1 MNLFIGQVLKLLDKD
16 KKKLPLIICF
26 FIFSS
31 LMDIVGIGLIGPYVA
46 LLIDLDLSSG
56 FVAGAIT
63 FFGLPS
69 EKEQL
74 IKIIGY
80 ALLAIFVFKA
90 IVAIWV
96 NKVIVKFSESQH
108 VRLIKVL
115 MSSYQAMPYP
125 EYIKRNSSEY
135 IYSVHQL
142 SNQYANH
149 VVSPLLRMTSDG
161 IVVSFVIFFLGI
173 QSPEALILLVS
184 LIVIMMFFY
193 DSIFRKKLNLYG
205 EKLNIAAANIIKTV
219 SEGIEGMKEIRIL
232 GKEHF
237 FFKNIIIESDK
248 LANFAIKSTVISQ
261 SLRYILELT
270 MIAFIVFLVI
280 FTLSYGKS
288 LDNLV
293 PTLSI
298 FGVAALRLF
307 PAVNTFMQS
316 LMQMRYGKDSVSRL
330 ANDLKNIND
339 LNIKITDLNAN
350 NSNTKFIELNL
361 KNVYF
366 SYPEIDD
373 YALSDINLNIQ
384 AGESIGIIGPSG
396 SGKTT
401 LLDTL
406 LGLFTPQKGNITFNG
421 ADIRTNL
428 SEWHAQVAYIPQ
440 QVFLIDGSLEE
451 NIVFGDNKEQ
461 INREKL
467 KDSLKLAK
475 LSDFVETL
483 PDGINTLLGER
494 GIRFSGGQRQRVAL
508 ARAFYHQRNV
518 IVMDE
523 ATSALDNNTE
533 REIVDEIERL
543 KDKKTMIVIAH
554 RLSTLKHC
562 DRIYELKNGKIIN
575 IGTYHEIVEN
585 NEN

>member
-1 MNLFIGQVLKLLDKD
+1 MNLFIRQVLKLLDKD

-90 IVAIWV
+90 IVAISV

-298 FGVAALRLF
+298 FGIAALRLF

-575 IGTYHEIVEN
+575 IGTYQEIVEN